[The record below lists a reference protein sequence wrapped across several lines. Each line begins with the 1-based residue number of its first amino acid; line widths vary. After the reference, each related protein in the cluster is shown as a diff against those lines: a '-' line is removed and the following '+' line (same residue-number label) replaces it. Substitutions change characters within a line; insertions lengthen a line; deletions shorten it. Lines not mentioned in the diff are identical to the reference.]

1 MRLTDRVHCIIG
13 AGRLSTALAAALAAG
28 GSRLLAIG
36 LSLGAPA
43 DRLASPPR
51 VPTTDAVR
59 LALSAGEPLVIW
71 LAVPDDAIA
80 GVAREVAAVL
90 RTERPTEAEQ
100 DILVAH
106 TSGLHPLGL
115 LEPVVAAG
123 ARAACLHPLQSL
135 APDRDAA
142 ALRDVPVAVTA
153 GDPETL
159 ALGEQLAT
167 ALGGRP
173 FPLEDGAKP
182 LYHLAAV
189 IASNLFVALQAQAG
203 DLLQAATGGTLEE
216 AVERLRPLV
225 TTTLANVHAHGPAH
239 ALTGPVARGDVS
251 TVRAHLD
258 LLADRSPRYEDAY
271 RALSLEAVGLAAPR
285 LDDETVRALHELLAV
300 PPRRPGEERC

>member
-1 MRLTDRVHCIIG
+1 LRLTERVHCIIG
-13 AGRLSTALAAALAAG
+13 AGRLSSALAAALAAG

-36 LSLGAPA
+36 LSPDSPA
-43 DRLASPPR
+43 DPLATPPR
-51 VPTTDAVR
+51 VPTGDAVR

-80 GVAREVAAVL
+80 GVAREVASVL
-90 RTERPTEAEQ
+90 RAERLSESGQ
-100 DILVAH
+100 DLLVVH

-115 LEPVVAAG
+115 LEPAVAAG
-123 ARAACLHPLQSL
+123 ARTACLHPLQSF
-135 APDRDAA
+135 APDRDEA

-153 GDPETL
+153 DDPETL
-159 ALGEQLAT
+159 ALGERLAT

-239 ALTGPVARGDVS
+239 ALTGPVARGDVG
-251 TVRAHLD
+251 TVRTHLD
-258 LLADRSPRYEDAY
+258 LLAERSPRYADAY
-271 RALSLEAVGLAAPR
+271 RALSLEAVALAAPR
-285 LDDETVRALHELLAV
+285 LDDETVRALHGLLTV
-300 PPRRPGEERC
+300 PPQRPEEGR